1 MIDLENVP
9 VIIYDGN
16 ESDNKELEEN
26 VNSFIVD
33 EANNVNIGS
42 DEADYEKN
50 DPDYIPTNL
59 SDASNSIEEVSI
71 WVI

>member
-1 MIDLENVP
+1 M
-9 VIIYDGN
+9 
-16 ESDNKELEEN
+16 EEN
-26 VNSFIVD
+26 VHSFIVD

-42 DEADYEKN
+42 DEADYKQN

-59 SDASNSIEEVSI
+59 SDASNSIEEVSN